1 MPRKIISEE
10 LKQEIIN
17 TYLSKPMSQ
26 KELSNKFNLSLPTIG
41 KILKDTPKYSK
52 ARVFNPDLIEDYFQ
66 VIDSEEK
73 AYFLGLIIS
82 DGNVFIG
89 DDGRQAS
96 ISITLDLNDEYILNA
111 FKNAVKTNTIIGKD
125 GRGCGTI
132 AVRSNIMANDLKK
145 YGVVPRKSFIT
156 YLPSNIDEQYMP
168 HLIRGILDGDG
179 SILAKLN
186 HDNRFLHSIS
196 FCGSHKLMEDISNYC
211 YEKLNLQIH
220 PKVYDYKDRELSDI
234 KIQNIQDMKIFGDWI
249 YDNAT
254 IYLKRKYETYLL
266 FKEHYSVNE
275 KYDNTEL
282 TN

>member
-1 MPRKIISEE
+1 MEVVIMPRKIISNE

-17 TYLSKPMSQ
+17 FYLSRPMSQ
-26 KELSNKFNLSLPTIG
+26 KELSDKFNLSLPTIG

-52 ARVFNPDLIEDYFQ
+52 ARVFNPDLVEDYFQ
-66 VIDSEEK
+66 TIDSEEK

-156 YLPSNIDEQYMP
+156 YLPNNIDE
-168 HLIRGILDGDG
+168 
-179 SILAKLN
+179 
-186 HDNRFLHSIS
+186 
-196 FCGSHKLMEDISNYC
+196 
-211 YEKLNLQIH
+211 
-220 PKVYDYKDRELSDI
+220 
-234 KIQNIQDMKIFGDWI
+234 
-249 YDNAT
+249 
-254 IYLKRKYETYLL
+254 
-266 FKEHYSVNE
+266 
-275 KYDNTEL
+275 
-282 TN
+282 